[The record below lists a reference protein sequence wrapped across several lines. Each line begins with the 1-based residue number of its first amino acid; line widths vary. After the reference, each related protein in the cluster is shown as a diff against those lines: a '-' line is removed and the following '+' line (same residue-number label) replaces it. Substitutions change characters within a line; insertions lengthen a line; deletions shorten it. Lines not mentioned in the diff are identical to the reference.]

1 MFSSSELGEIR
12 NSVDIV
18 DVVSSYINL
27 TAHGK
32 NYFGVCPF
40 HDDHSPSMCVSKE
53 KQIYTCFVCGATGNV
68 FQFIKEYENISFA
81 EAVRKVATIGGI
93 DVKIDEMKPIKKESV
108 LYDIYDLSNKI
119 YQLNLNTSK
128 AVTAREYLKKRGID
142 DNTIKEFGIGLA
154 LIKGNIAEAL
164 IKKGFDE
171 NDVIKSGL
179 ADKNNYGLND
189 LYRNRIMFPLWDLK
203 GKVVGFSGRI
213 FNDENAPKYINSR
226 ETEIFKKGELL
237 YNYHRARNECRRKN
251 EVIIME
257 GFMDVICAY
266 THGITNVVAAMG
278 TAITSAN
285 AHLISRMAKNII
297 LCFDGDDAGILAAN
311 ACTNELLKLD
321 VFPSIVV
328 LDKTKGK
335 DPDEYIRNNGIEA
348 FKEKIM
354 HPLSVM
360 EFKEFFN
367 KRGIDMGDSSSKALY
382 VKKMINEI
390 DNITDSVL
398 KEITIS
404 KLANETGLSADF
416 IKSQLKNNIVKETTI
431 IPEKKEQNLLKYEK
445 AEMNL
450 IYYMLKD
457 SKVILQYDARKI
469 YLPTEKYRFLVR
481 EICAYYQKYGNINIA
496 DFLTFVGENT
506 EMVKVMG
513 SITALDLRD
522 EYSKDEIE
530 DYMNAI
536 NDYNKEEE
544 IKNLKQKMKNSIDY
558 NEKLELAKKIAILN
572 GRGE

>member
-68 FQFIKEYENISFA
+68 FQFIKEYENIGFA

-171 NDVIKSGL
+171 SDIIKSGL

-189 LYRNRIMFPLWDLK
+189 LYRNRIMFPLWNLK

-496 DFLTFVGENT
+496 DFLTFIGKNT

>member
-171 NDVIKSGL
+171 SDIIKSGL

-390 DNITDSVL
+390 DNMTDSVL

-481 EICAYYQKYGNINIA
+481 EICTYYQKYGNINIA
-496 DFLTFVGENT
+496 DFLTFIGENT